1 MTAPKHVLCGS
12 FDDRNGLLLSAR
24 KQLVIRTGANRCKW
38 AKVLFN
44 DHIPD
49 SIFESP
55 AHQCIHQQHQ
65 RRSSVSWICCR
76 KWTQKRPR
84 FDGLIV
90 IYFDDCRFFHMEHL
104 NRWLL
109 DIWLFGVSF
118 LVFDGNALVCF
129 VFIRFLF
136 LIRFD

>member
-49 SIFESP
+49 SILSHP
-55 AHQCIHQQHQ
+55 HTNVYTNNTKDAHQY
-65 RRSSVSWICCR
+65 RGYVVGNGR
-76 KWTQKRPR
+76 KSDQ
-84 FDGLIV
+84 GL
-90 IYFDDCRFFHMEHL
+90 M
-104 NRWLL
+104 
-109 DIWLFGVSF
+109 
-118 LVFDGNALVCF
+118 A
-129 VFIRFLF
+129 
-136 LIRFD
+136 